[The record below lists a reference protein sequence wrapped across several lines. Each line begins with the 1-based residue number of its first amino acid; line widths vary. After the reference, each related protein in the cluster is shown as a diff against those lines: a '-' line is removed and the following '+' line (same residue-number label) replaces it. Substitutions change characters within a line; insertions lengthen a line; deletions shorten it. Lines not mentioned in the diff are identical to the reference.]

1 MPEFVIDRKF
11 RGPTESANGGYTC
24 GVLASFMHGPAEVT
38 LRLPPPLERPLE
50 VVTDGALELR
60 DGEQLVA
67 EAAPTELDL
76 DIPDAISFE
85 AAAAAE
91 LPDGDRESV
100 FPDCFVCGWKRED
113 GLRIYAGP
121 VEGRELV
128 SATWI
133 PREDA
138 ISSEFVWAALDC
150 PGAYAVEFG
159 QRGDPVLGRL
169 SARVEHLPHPGE
181 RCVVIGWP
189 LGEEGRKLYAG
200 TALFGEDG
208 RLLGSARATWI
219 VPLGLTVPPGPGGQV
234 LR

>member
-1 MPEFVIDRKF
+1 MELVIERKF
-11 RGPTESANGGYTC
+11 RGPNESANGGYTC
-24 GVLASFMHGPAEVT
+24 GLLASFMHGPAEVT
-38 LRLPPPLERPLE
+38 LRLPPALERSLE

-60 DGEQLVA
+60 DGDQLVA
-67 EAAPTELDL
+67 QAAPTELEL
-76 DIPDAISFE
+76 DVPGPVSFDE
-85 AAAAAE
+85 AAAAA
-91 LPDGDRESV
+91 LPEGDRESV
-100 FPDCFVCGWKRED
+100 FPECFVCGWKRDD

-128 SATWI
+128 AATWT
-133 PREDA
+133 PAGDDV

-159 QRGDPVLGRL
+159 QRGNPVLGRL
-169 SARVEHLPHPGE
+169 AARVEHLPHAGE

-219 VPLGLTVPPGPGGQV
+219 VPLGVTLDSPKGV
-234 LR
+234 